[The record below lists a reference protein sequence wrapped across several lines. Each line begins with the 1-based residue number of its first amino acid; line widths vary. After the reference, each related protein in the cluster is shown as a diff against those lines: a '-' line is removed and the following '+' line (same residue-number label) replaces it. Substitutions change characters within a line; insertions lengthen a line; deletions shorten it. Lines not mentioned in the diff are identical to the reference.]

1 MKLSHATLLMLFIV
15 VLTHTF
21 FLDVLKKISLICS
34 ELYNYH
40 ENKFMNILQWAV
52 KLSWKQIRLIIF
64 RHMVPFNA
72 SYLEIKVPLYGHEK
86 LVLSFFWTNDMCSF
100 DFTRTCEY
108 LNFDIVLQKKWNWE
122 NFRIESGY

>member
-40 ENKFMNILQWAV
+40 ENKFMNILQ
-52 KLSWKQIRLIIF
+52 
-64 RHMVPFNA
+64 
-72 SYLEIKVPLYGHEK
+72 
-86 LVLSFFWTNDMCSF
+86 
-100 DFTRTCEY
+100 
-108 LNFDIVLQKKWNWE
+108 
-122 NFRIESGY
+122 